1 MNSLDILQ
9 PTVLVV
15 ALNLE
20 ISILAVNLGTRIRKP
35 EDKLLL
41 ALIFAL
47 FHCAVTLSGFALGS
61 ALSSLVG
68 TVGRYIGSFVLILVG
83 GRLTFKSRKSCGAM
97 LSASNTL
104 LILFGAGMEDLAA
117 GIGLGA
123 FGGNASIL
131 VLLFFLISVPMNM
144 LAFRV
149 GRDFSK
155 SFTLPVDLITGLL
168 LIGIGLLSVF
178 GIL

>member
-1 MNSLDILQ
+1 MDILQ
-9 PTVLVV
+9 PAILVV

-20 ISILAVNLGTRIRKP
+20 ISILAVNLGSRVRKP
-35 EDKLLL
+35 EDKFLL

-68 TVGRYIGSFVLILVG
+68 TVSRYIGAFVLIFVG
-83 GRLTFKSRKSCGAM
+83 ARIALKSCKSCSSA

-104 LILFGAGMEDLAA
+104 LILFGAGTEDLAT
-117 GIGLGA
+117 GVGLGT
-123 FGGNASIL
+123 FGGSAAIL
-131 VLLFFLISVPMNM
+131 VLLFFLISVPMN
-144 LAFRV
+144 LVALRI

-155 SFTLPVDLITGLL
+155 SFSLPVDLVTGLL
-168 LIGIGLLSVF
+168 LIGLGLLSVF

>member
-1 MNSLDILQ
+1 MDILQ
-9 PTVLVV
+9 PAVLVV

-20 ISILAVNLGTRIRKP
+20 ISILAVNLGSMVKKP
-35 EDKLLL
+35 GEKLLL

-68 TVGRYIGSFVLILVG
+68 TVSRYVGSFVLILDG
-83 GRLTFKSRKSCGAM
+83 ARISLKSCKSCSGS
-97 LSASNTL
+97 LSASSTL
-104 LILFGAGMEDLAA
+104 LILFGAGTEDLAA
-117 GIGLGA
+117 GVGLGT
-123 FGGNASIL
+123 FGGSFVIL
-131 VLLFFLISVPMNM
+131 VILFFLISVPMNL
-144 LAFRV
+144 LAFRI

-155 SFTLPVDLITGLL
+155 SFSLPVDLVTGLL
-168 LIGIGLLSVF
+168 LIGLGLLSVF